1 MPFTIDHAPIRTVT
15 PMNTP
20 IVENTLFSFCARII
34 WSASRIASKK
44 GTLRRLQL
52 VRGDHAV
59 AQRDDPGGVGRNVV
73 LVRDHDD
80 RLAPAVQGAEH
91 LHQLGAG
98 GRVEVSGG
106 LVGEE
111 DGGLVHEGAGDRDA
125 LALPA
130 RQLVGPVVHPV
141 AQPDAGERPGGLL
154 APLARRLP
162 RVDQRQLHVVE
173 RRRTRQQVE
182 GLEDESDLL
191 VADAG
196 QLVIGQIAHLLP
208 VQPVFARRG
217 CVQAADQ
224 VHERRLART
233 RRPHHRDVSV
243 LADLQA
249 PAPHGAHHL
258 ASPVGVAR
266 ELVGQD
272 HDVGQRRVARPER
285 LQGRHAVFFTI
296 LFAVSAACF
305 AGRTRA
311 PSFRSRIAWYGPATI
326 VSSSFRPSS
335 TSKYSSP
342 AIPTL
347 TGRNV
352 AVPLFTTKTPSV
364 SFFLRAVV
372 VSTGRFSV
380 DTGLFSRTVS
390 AMIGIESACLRVSV
404 TMRAVAERSG
414 RTSPG
419 GLVKVISTW

>member
-1 MPFTIDHAPIRTVT
+1 
-15 PMNTP
+15 
-20 IVENTLFSFCARII
+20 I
-34 WSASRIASKK
+34 WSASRSASKK
-44 GTLRRLQL
+44 GTLGGLQL

-59 AQRDDPGGVGRNVV
+59 AQRHDAGSVSRNVV

-80 RLAPAVQGAEH
+80 RLAPVVQVAEH
-91 LHQLGAG
+91 LHQLRAG
-98 GRVEVSGG
+98 GRVEVPGG
-106 LVGEE
+106 LVGEQ
-111 DGGLVHEGAGDRDA
+111 DRGLVHEGAGDRDA
-125 LALPA
+125 LALAA
-130 RQLVGPVVHPV
+130 RQLVGPVVHSV
-141 AQPDAGERPGGLL
+141 AQPDAGERPGGVL
-154 APLARRLP
+154 AALAGGQP
-162 RVDQRQLHVVE
+162 GVDQRQLHV
-173 RRRTRQQVE
+173 
-182 GLEDESDLL
+182 
-191 VADAG
+191 G
-196 QLVIGQIAHLLP
+196 Q
-208 VQPVFARRG
+208 R
-217 CVQAADQ
+217 
-224 VHERRLART
+224 
-233 RRPHHRDVSV
+233 
-243 LADLQA
+243 
-249 PAPHGAHHL
+249 
-258 ASPVGVAR
+258 GVAR
-266 ELVGQD
+266 T
-272 HDVGQRRVARPER
+272 ER

>member
-1 MPFTIDHAPIRTVT
+1 MK
-15 PMNTP
+15 TP

-34 WSASRIASKK
+34 WSASRIASKN
-44 GTLRRLQL
+44 GTLRRLPL

-80 RLAPAVQGAEH
+80 RLAAAVQVAEH

-98 GRVEVSGG
+98 GRVEVPGG
-106 LVGEE
+106 LIGEQ
-111 DGGLVHEGAGDRDA
+111 DGGLVHERPGDRDPLA
-125 LALPA
+125 LAA

-141 AQPDAGERPGGLL
+141 AQPDPGERLGGVL
-154 APLARRLP
+154 APLAGGLP
-162 RVDQRQLHVVE
+162 RIDQRQLHIVE
-173 RRRTRQQVE
+173 RRRPRQQVE
-182 GLEDESDLL
+182 RLEAESDLL

-196 QLVIGQIAHLLP
+196 QLITRQVAHLLP
-208 VQPVFARRG
+208 VQPVFARARR
-217 CVQAADQ
+217 VEAADQ
-224 VHERRLART
+224 VHQRRLART
-233 RRPHHRDVSV
+233 RRPHHADVLV

-249 PAPHGAHHL
+249 HAAQRAHHFAPH
-258 ASPVGVAR
+258 VVVAR
-266 ELVGQD
+266 EPVGQD

-296 LFAVSAACF
+296 FIVSAACLP
-305 AGRTRA
+305 GRTRA
-311 PSFRSRIAWYGPATI
+311 PSFKSRIAWYGPATI
-326 VSSSFRPSS
+326 VSPSFRPSS

-352 AVPLFTTKTPSV
+352 AVPLSTAKTPSV
-364 SFFLRAVV
+364 SFFLRALA

-404 TMRAVAERSG
+404 TIRAVAERSG
-414 RTSPG
+414 RTSAG
-419 GLVKVISTW
+419 GLVSVISTW